1 MEPMTDP
8 TVLAEVIDI
17 VRRSGRV
24 KPGVAVAAD
33 SLLVEDLA
41 IDSLDLVDVLLKIQ
55 DHFDV
60 DIDDADVPHLRR
72 VSDLAAYIVA
82 HRGSAAA

>member
-1 MEPMTDP
+1 MIDP
-8 TVLAEVIDI
+8 TVLAEITVI
-17 VRRSGRV
+17 VRQSGRV
-24 KPGVAVAAD
+24 KPTTVVTAD
-33 SLLVEDLA
+33 SDLVEDLA
-41 IDSLDLVDVLLKIQ
+41 IDSLDLVDLLLKIQ